1 MTFNKVYRDAQEPSI
16 SLSNPIDNI
25 NISLWK
31 ANTEIAASNSPI
43 NNVEVIE
50 YVVPLDG
57 GGNYHCEIN
66 AGDMYSVNVPQS
78 VSYMKWRPGDMNN
91 DNIVSTLDYVY
102 VSLLING
109 NIQLI
114 GEKEFIADVNND
126 GVIDNDDLTLISA
139 YISS

>member
-50 YVVPLDG
+50 YVVPFG
-57 GGNYHCEIN
+57 SEGIYHCEIN
-66 AGDMYSVNVPQS
+66 NQ
-78 VSYMKWRPGDMNN
+78 
-91 DNIVSTLDYVY
+91 
-102 VSLLING
+102 
-109 NIQLI
+109 
-114 GEKEFIADVNND
+114 
-126 GVIDNDDLTLISA
+126 
-139 YISS
+139 